1 MVASRR
7 EALRALLGGRAGALA
22 SMVSDFVVVDDM
34 ALSNWA
40 MSVVVVVVVV
50 AVLQVSE
57 LGGKLL
63 LLYNV
68 LPVWSCPS
76 RVWLCG
82 MRSAWMFVFERSTKD
97 MFWWVGER

>member
-7 EALRALLGGRAGALA
+7 EALRELLGGRAGAFE
-22 SMVSDFVVVDDM
+22 SIVSDLVVVGDM
-34 ALSNWA
+34 LSNWA
-40 MSVVVVVVVV
+40 MSVAVVS
-50 AVLQVSE
+50 VLEVSE

-68 LPVWSCPS
+68 LLVWSCPS

-82 MRSAWMFVFERSTKD
+82 MRSAWLFVFERSTND
-97 MFWWVGER
+97 MFWWIGER

>member
-1 MVASRR
+1 MASRR

-22 SMVSDFVVVDDM
+22 SMVSDFVVVGDM

-40 MSVVVVVVVV
+40 MSVVVV
-50 AVLQVSE
+50 AVLEVSE

-82 MRSAWMFVFERSTKD
+82 MRSAWMFVFERSTKV